1 MKRENSLKVDFVIAL
16 DAPPNNIGSQY
27 MIGSL
32 IQIIAGEF
40 KGHVARVVAGPTAA
54 GQLTV
59 KLVGESRRR
68 DVWQYDVRNL
78 YKGEAC

>member
-1 MKRENSLKVDFVIAL
+1 MGASE
-16 DAPPNNIGSQY
+16 PMTG
-27 MIGSL
+27 L
-32 IQIIAGEF
+32 ILIIDGEF
-40 KGHVARVVAGPTAA
+40 KGHVARVIEGPTAA

-68 DVWQYDVRNL
+68 DVWQCDVMNL